1 MITMSLQS
9 DGIVLNV
16 YFVRV
21 TGRNRIDFTLL
32 VSERQLGSLKATDG
46 AYATLLTDG
55 MINVVP
61 SVALCIII

>member
-61 SVALCIII
+61 SVALPVAL